1 MRKHSFNLKSVSIN
15 RSSIPKYD
23 LVIITTDHS
32 NVDYKMVQKYAKQII
47 DTRGVFQFETYK
59 NVTHS

>member
-1 MRKHSFNLKSVSIN
+1 MRKYSFNLKSVSIG
-15 RSSIPKYD
+15 SSIPKYD

-32 NVDYKMVQKYAKQII
+32 NVDYKMVQYTKQII
-47 DTRGVFQFETYK
+47 DTRSFQFETYK